1 MPAII
6 RIECVDELLKKLDP
20 ALLAPVVREGFQG
33 IGALA
38 EPEIRGRAPVWSG
51 KLARSVKVDIDAWHF
66 IPEFVK
72 IGPTQP
78 HTHLVE
84 LGVKPHFPP
93 WRFGFGS
100 DKAQRGAKR
109 LRQWVI
115 EKWQPAVQPRK
126 GRTAQQV
133 LQGLTGE
140 EQRDARVAA
149 LDRATFLLAR
159 AISRRGVRGTFFIK
173 GAKQASEPQI
183 KGEVA
188 RMVDRLEAEW
198 DKIGG
203 PSG

>member
-6 RIECVDELLKKLDP
+6 RIEGVEELLKKLDP
-20 ALLAPVVREGFQG
+20 ALLAPVVREGFQE

-38 EPEIRGRAPVWSG
+38 QPEIKGRAPVWSG
-51 KLARSVKVDIDAWHF
+51 KLARSVKVDIDAWHV

-72 IGPTQP
+72 IGPTQH

-84 LGVKPHFPP
+84 LGVQPHFPP
-93 WRFGFGS
+93 WRFGFGK
-100 DKAQRGAKR
+100 DKGQKGAAR

-133 LQGLTGE
+133 LQGLTAE

-159 AISRRGVRGTFFIK
+159 AISRRGIRGRFFIQ
-173 GAKQASEPQI
+173 GAKQAVEPQI
-183 KGEVA
+183 QGEVD
-188 RMVDRLEAEW
+188 RMVDHLEAEW
-198 DKIGG
+198 DRIGG
-203 PSG
+203 PVG